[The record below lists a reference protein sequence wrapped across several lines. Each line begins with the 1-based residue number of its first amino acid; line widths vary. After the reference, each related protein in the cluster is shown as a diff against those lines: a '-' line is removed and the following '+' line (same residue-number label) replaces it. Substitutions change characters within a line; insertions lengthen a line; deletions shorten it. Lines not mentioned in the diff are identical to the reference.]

1 MKKNVLFLVLSIVLS
16 VVSTI
21 LILVFDATETELGT
35 EIAAVFLIL
44 GVAGISIFSKK
55 IRKDKLTNKNYTS
68 VVLPSQQKQLEEIAN
83 NQPKACEYCG
93 AKNDNNAKKCSSCG
107 ARLD

>member
-1 MKKNVLFLVLSIVLS
+1 MKKNILFLILSIILS
-16 VVSTI
+16 VVSAV
-21 LILVFDATETELGT
+21 LILVFSIAETELGS
-35 EIAAVFLIL
+35 EIAAAFLLL
-44 GVAGISIFSKK
+44 GVVGTNILSKK
-55 IRKDKLTNKNYTS
+55 IRKDKSKNNNNTS
-68 VVLPSQQKQLEEIAN
+68 VILPSQQKQMDEIAN